1 MMVMNILVVDSVH
14 FDRERTLRALK
25 NTQHNLIKAESNE
38 DALEH
43 LKNSA
48 VDMILIGCL
57 NQGCAG
63 MSLLYEIRM
72 LSKQIQL
79 PIIMLSKSED
89 ASLISTAL
97 KAGAQDFIF
106 KSDISEKRLWL
117 ALLNAKTRYELE
129 RQQDNTFKKLKYLSE
144 TDALT
149 GLSNRYFFESSL
161 SRSVANAARG
171 RYPLELM
178 LIDLDDF
185 KVVNDTYGHDIGD
198 DFIRQVT
205 QRIQSCLRDGEILA
219 RLGGD
224 EFGLILNTEK
234 GKHSAARVATRIL
247 EKLEQ
252 PISLS
257 GRVKERVSA
266 SIGISVFPEDATTP
280 DLLIKQAD
288 VAMYRA
294 KRQGKHK
301 FSYYRPEQQQKT
313 TARVEMENALKSAI
327 MDDSLQLYFQPV
339 MRSGQQGVWGV
350 EALIRWKRNN
360 VLMLPDTFM
369 ENLMTQR
376 RLPTLLKTGT
386 LCLFAVLAGC
396 STKQPIT
403 PTAQPPVEQ
412 PKADTQEPTQPE
424 IPQAVSGQAGISHP
438 VCWSHL
444 PGWPDQRANEAI
456 ASFNSQCQRMIK
468 SGQNKA
474 AWQSFCSALQTSQS
488 SAQTTRLI
496 EQSFTPYQVLG
507 KHGETSGLITGY
519 YESTLQGSFQK
530 SARYRYPLYK
540 KPDDLLIIDLGDR
553 FPELKGERV
562 RGRLVGNKVVRYY
575 DREAIS
581 KNPSPLAGN
590 ELIWVDDPDDAFF
603 LEIQG
608 SGRVKLDNGQWVGV
622 GYADQNGEPYYA
634 IGRELI
640 KKGILT
646 PETVS
651 LQTIRQWLSDN
662 PKQAN
667 KLKNLNRSYVFFT
680 LRDVAED
687 NPRGS
692 LNVPLTPERSVAV
705 DRSVIPLGTP
715 LWISTTLP
723 NRQTYQRLVLAQ
735 DTGGAIRGPVRADL
749 FFGRGDYAEK
759 MAGEMKQSGQIYAL
773 MIKGSKKV
781 ADTQSCPR

>member
-360 VLMLPDTFM
+360 VLMLPDTFI
-369 ENLMTQR
+369 EVAEET
-376 RLPTLLKTGT
+376 RLIR
-386 LCLFAVLAGC
+386 
-396 STKQPIT
+396 PIGNW
-403 PTAQPPVEQ
+403 V
-412 PKADTQEPTQPE
+412 
-424 IPQAVSGQAGISHP
+424 
-438 VCWSHL
+438 
-444 PGWPDQRANEAI
+444 I
-456 ASFNSQCQRMIK
+456 AR
-468 SGQNKA
+468 
-474 AWQSFCSALQTSQS
+474 ALQTLANWRKNDAMPALKMAINLSARQLEDMHLVDFIQASLQS
-488 SAQTTRLI
+488 HDLPGDMVEFEITETMLLDHSSRNIRQLEALKALGCSIAIDDFGTGFASISHLRRFPIDVVKIDRSLLPSSVKDTKNYSLCEGISNMVHSLGLTAVAEGI
-496 EQSFTPYQVLG
+496 ETEEHIRCCEALG
-507 KHGETSGLITGY
+507 VDR
-519 YESTLQGSFQK
+519 LQGFRFSAPMPDRQIPKFMISPAFQ
-530 SARYRYPLYK
+530 A
-540 KPDDLLIIDLGDR
+540 
-553 FPELKGERV
+553 
-562 RGRLVGNKVVRYY
+562 
-575 DREAIS
+575 AI
-581 KNPSPLAGN
+581 
-590 ELIWVDDPDDAFF
+590 
-603 LEIQG
+603 
-608 SGRVKLDNGQWVGV
+608 
-622 GYADQNGEPYYA
+622 
-634 IGRELI
+634 
-640 KKGILT
+640 
-646 PETVS
+646 TV
-651 LQTIRQWLSDN
+651 
-662 PKQAN
+662 
-667 KLKNLNRSYVFFT
+667 
-680 LRDVAED
+680 
-687 NPRGS
+687 
-692 LNVPLTPERSVAV
+692 
-705 DRSVIPLGTP
+705 
-715 LWISTTLP
+715 
-723 NRQTYQRLVLAQ
+723 
-735 DTGGAIRGPVRADL
+735 
-749 FFGRGDYAEK
+749 
-759 MAGEMKQSGQIYAL
+759 
-773 MIKGSKKV
+773 
-781 ADTQSCPR
+781 